1 MNEPLRHLVAS
12 LRAVFVPLEATQ
24 DVEASLDRLNA
35 VLDERLN
42 RSTLDQSVKRFA
54 RDL

>member
-12 LRAVFVPLEATQ
+12 LRAVFVPLEATP
-24 DVEASLDRLNA
+24 DVEASLDRLNQ
-35 VLDERLN
+35 VLDERLQ
-42 RSTLDQSVKRFA
+42 RPSLDDSVKRMA